1 MTKRDKKWGESWSN
15 NQYLKR
21 FLNRIQGYISDLL
34 MYNLFIFYR
43 LISERVA
50 LSILCQILLSSQWN
64 VVYEL
69 QLHMYVIVVVT
80 MFKLLVNHLVNCMQ
94 IMFRYMY
101 IHVYSPV
108 VKVKNTKKS
117 RILDACRNITMVIR
131 NNASMIVVSI
141 LWRIQLSLL
150 HSRHRDR
157 IIFFRRL
164 WMSTYFKNIYHMYHT
179 GEWTHMGLV
188 SSGISSKTQYMY

>member
-34 MYNLFIFYR
+34 MDNLFIFYR

-69 QLHMYVIVVVT
+69 QLHVHMYVIVVVI
-80 MFKLLVNHLVNCMQ
+80 MFIPLVNHLVNCMQ

-131 NNASMIVVSI
+131 NNASMIVFSI

-150 HSRHRDR
+150 HSMLDTVIESYFFVGCECQHILKIY
-157 IIFFRRL
+157 IICIIQG
-164 WMSTYFKNIYHMYHT
+164 SEHT
-179 GEWTHMGLV
+179 WA
-188 SSGISSKTQYMY
+188 

>member
-34 MYNLFIFYR
+34 MDNLFIFYR
-43 LISERVA
+43 LIIERVA

-64 VVYEL
+64 IVYEL
-69 QLHMYVIVVVT
+69 QLHVHMYVIVVVI
-80 MFKLLVNHLVNCMQ
+80 MFILLVNHLVNCMQ

-108 VKVKNTKKS
+108 VKVKNTNKS

-150 HSRHRDR
+150 HSMLDTVIESYFFVGCECQHFLKIY
-157 IIFFRRL
+157 IICIIQG
-164 WMSTYFKNIYHMYHT
+164 SEHT
-179 GEWTHMGLV
+179 WA
-188 SSGISSKTQYMY
+188 